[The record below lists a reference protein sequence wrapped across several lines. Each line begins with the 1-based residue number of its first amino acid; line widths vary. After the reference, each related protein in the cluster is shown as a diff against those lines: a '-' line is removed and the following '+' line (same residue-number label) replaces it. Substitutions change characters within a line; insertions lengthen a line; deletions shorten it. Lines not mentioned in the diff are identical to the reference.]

1 MNYYMTGGNMPIAKQ
16 ELGNRLRQLRENR
29 GYTQED
35 VAEVLGISRSA
46 VVQLEAGNRNL
57 NSVELMT
64 LANEFGFDPKQ
75 LFEEKFDAVQDSVTA
90 LFRSDAELATDK
102 ELTRAVSQW
111 SILCRQFTNLE
122 KLVGADR
129 KNVSPA
135 QYNLLSPKSKWEA
148 IQQGSLIAD
157 YERNRLRLGTS
168 PLFELPEVIESQGV
182 RVGHLPL
189 DDTISGLFLADQAN
203 GLAILVNAKHS
214 EQRQLFS
221 FAHEYGHLLFDRQVK
236 GNVSRLADREQL
248 SEIRANSFAATLL
261 LPEQGVRE
269 FLSSAG
275 KSRDLPLFQEVYDEE
290 GGAVK
295 AQRREASGPIA
306 VQFYDVVHMAFYFGV
321 SYESALW
328 RLKTLKLLSEEERS
342 KLASQSESAKEFR
355 KLLRNQ
361 TGRPQRPATREGK
374 FQHKLLMLALEA
386 FRLGEISR
394 SKLREIAKLGDISP
408 QQLDTFVASL
418 EPENHT
424 EAKALLPN

>member
-1 MNYYMTGGNMPIAKQ
+1 MPITKQ
-16 ELGNRLRQLRENR
+16 ELGSRLRQLRENR

-57 NSVELMT
+57 DSVELMT

-90 LFRSDAELATDK
+90 LFRSDAELATSK
-102 ELTRAVSQW
+102 ELTHAVSQW
-111 SILCRQFTNLE
+111 SSLCKQFTNLE

-135 QYNLLSPKSKWEA
+135 QYNLLSPRSKWEA
-148 IQQGSLIAD
+148 IQQGSQIAD
-157 YERNRLRLGTS
+157 YERNRLRLGAS
-168 PLFELPEVIESQGV
+168 PLPELSEVIESQGV

-189 DDTISGLFLADQAN
+189 DDTISGLFLADQEN

-275 KSRDLPLFQEVYDEE
+275 KSRDFPLFQEVYDE
-290 GGAVK
+290 GGAAVR
-295 AQRREASGPIA
+295 AQRRESSGPIA
-306 VQFYDVVHMAFYFGV
+306 VQFYDVVHLAFYFGV

-328 RLKTLKLLSEEERS
+328 RLKTLKLISEEERVH
-342 KLASQSESAKEFR
+342 LASQNESAIEFR
-355 KLLRNQ
+355 KLLWNQ
-361 TGRPQRPATREGK
+361 SGRPQRLAIREGK

-386 FRLGEISR
+386 FRLGEISH

-408 QQLDTFVASL
+408 QQLDTFVASI
-418 EPENHT
+418 EPEDHT

>member
-1 MNYYMTGGNMPIAKQ
+1 MPITKQ
-16 ELGNRLRQLRENR
+16 VLGNRLRQLRESR

-57 NSVELMT
+57 DSVELMT
-64 LANEFGFDPKQ
+64 LANEFGFDPKH
-75 LFEEKFDAVQDSVTA
+75 LFEERFDAVQDSVTA
-90 LFRSDAELATDK
+90 LFRSDAELATNK
-102 ELTRAVSQW
+102 ELTHAVSQW
-111 SILCRQFTNLE
+111 SIMCRQFTSLE

-135 QYNLLSPKSKWEA
+135 QYNLLSPRSKWEA

-168 PLFELPEVIESQGV
+168 PLLELPEVIESQGV

-189 DDTISGLFLADQAN
+189 DDTISGLFLADQEN

-248 SEIRANSFAATLL
+248 SEVRANAFAATLL

-275 KSRDLPLFQEVYDEE
+275 KSRDFPLFQEVYDEE
-290 GGAVK
+290 GGAVR

-306 VQFYDVVHMAFYFGV
+306 VQFYDVVHLAFYFGV

-328 RLKTLKLLSEEERS
+328 RLKTLKLISEEERS
-342 KLASQSESAKEFR
+342 YLASQSESASEFR
-355 KLLRNQ
+355 KLLWNQ
-361 TGRPQRPATREGK
+361 SGRPQRLVNREGK

-386 FRLGEISR
+386 FRLDEISLA
-394 SKLREIAKLGDISP
+394 KLREIAKLGNISSH
-408 QQLDTFVASL
+408 QLDTFVASI
-418 EPENHT
+418 EHKNHT

>member
-1 MNYYMTGGNMPIAKQ
+1 MPITKQ
-16 ELGNRLRQLRENR
+16 ELGNRLRELRENR
-29 GYTQED
+29 GCTQED
-35 VAEVLGISRSA
+35 VAEVLGIPRSA

-57 NSVELMT
+57 DSVELMT

-90 LFRSDAELATDK
+90 LFRSDAELATNK
-102 ELTRAVSQW
+102 ELMHAVSQW

-221 FAHEYGHLLFDRQVK
+221 FAHEYGHLLFDRQIK

-275 KSRDLPLFQEVYDEE
+275 KSRDLPLFQEVYDED

-306 VQFYDVVHMAFYFGV
+306 VQFYDVVHLAFYFGV

-328 RLKTLKLLSEEERS
+328 RLKTLKLISEEERS
-342 KLASQSESAKEFR
+342 NLASQSESAIEFR
-355 KLLRNQ
+355 KLLWNQ
-361 TGRPQRPATREGK
+361 RGRPQRTATREGN

-386 FRLGEISR
+386 FRLGEISH
-394 SKLREIAKLGDISP
+394 SKLREIAKLGNISP
-408 QQLDTFVASL
+408 HQLDTFVASI
-418 EPENHT
+418 EHEDHT

>member
-1 MNYYMTGGNMPIAKQ
+1 MPITKQ
-16 ELGNRLRQLRENR
+16 ELGNRLRLLRENR

-35 VAEVLGISRSA
+35 VAAVLGISRSA
-46 VVQLEAGNRNL
+46 VVQLEGGNRNL
-57 NSVELMT
+57 DSVELMT

-90 LFRSDAELATDK
+90 LFRSDADLATSK
-102 ELTRAVSQW
+102 ELTHAVSQW
-111 SILCRQFTNLE
+111 STLCRQFTNLE

-135 QYNLLSPKSKWEA
+135 QYDLLSPKSKWEA
-148 IQQGSLIAD
+148 IQQGSLVAD
-157 YERNRLRLGTS
+157 YERNRLRLGSS
-168 PLFELPEVIESQGV
+168 PLLELPEVIESQGV

-189 DDTISGLFLADQAN
+189 DDTISGLFLADHAN

-221 FAHEYGHLLFDRQVK
+221 FAHEYGHLLFDRQVR

-275 KSRDLPLFQEVYDEE
+275 KSRDFPLFQEIYDE
-290 GGAVK
+290 GGAAVR

-306 VQFYDVVHMAFYFGV
+306 VQFYDVVHLAFYFGV

-328 RLKTLKLLSEEERS
+328 RLKTLKLISEEERLH
-342 KLASQSESAKEFR
+342 LASQNESASEFR
-355 KLLRNQ
+355 KLLWMQ
-361 TGRPQRPATREGK
+361 SGRPQRSAIREGK

-386 FRLGEISR
+386 FRLGEISHA
-394 SKLREIAKLGDISP
+394 KLREVAKLGDISP
-408 QQLDTFVASL
+408 EQLDTFVASI
-418 EPENHT
+418 EPEDHT

>member
-1 MNYYMTGGNMPIAKQ
+1 MPITKQ

-29 GYTQED
+29 RYTQED
-35 VAEVLGISRSA
+35 VAKVLGISRSA

-57 NSVELMT
+57 DSVELMI
-64 LANEFGFDPKQ
+64 LANEFGFDPKH

-90 LFRSDAELATDK
+90 LFRTDAELATSED
-102 ELTRAVSQW
+102 LTHAVSQW
-111 SILCRQFTNLE
+111 SSLCRQFTNLE
-122 KLVGADR
+122 KLVGTDR
-129 KNVSPA
+129 KSVSPA
-135 QYNLLSPKSKWEA
+135 QYNLLSPRSKWEA
-148 IQQGSLIAD
+148 IQQGSTIAD

-168 PLFELPEVIESQGV
+168 PLLEFPEVIESQGV

-189 DDTISGLFLADQAN
+189 DDTISGLFLADQEN

-248 SEIRANSFAATLL
+248 NEIRANSFAATLL

-275 KSRDLPLFQEVYDEE
+275 KSRDFPLFQEVYDE
-290 GGAVK
+290 GGAAVR
-295 AQRREASGPIA
+295 AQRREASGPVA
-306 VQFYDVVHMAFYFGV
+306 VQFYDVVHLAFYYGV

-328 RLKTLKLLSEEERS
+328 RLKALKLISEEERLS
-342 KLASQSESAKEFR
+342 LASQSESAKEFR
-355 KLLRNQ
+355 KLLWTQ
-361 TGRPQRPATREGK
+361 SGRPQRTAIREGK

-386 FRLGEISR
+386 FRLGEISHA
-394 SKLREIAKLGDISP
+394 KLREIAKLGDISS
-408 QQLDTFVASL
+408 QQLDTFVASI
-418 EPENHT
+418 EPEDHT